1 MTRPETHDIVRVVGQ
16 PSFVEAYERTSIYPK
31 LSGFI
36 QKWYFDI
43 GDQVRQ
49 DEVLADLFVPEI
61 VEEWKR
67 KGATVEYDRK
77 RVKLAEKRVL
87 VAEANVKVAAAM
99 LKAAQATWSQ
109 KTAQVTRWESEVI
122 RLRRELERGVV
133 DPQIVL
139 ESENQLR
146 GCVAAREAAEADVTK
161 AEADLES
168 KKATLSEDLVAVK
181 VAQADVD
188 VAQSD
193 YERLGAWADTGPGQ
207 KPYIKLFSP
216 FDGVIVARNANTW
229 DFVLPAT
236 GDPSADHN
244 APYLSPSGEAAP
256 IYVVDRT
263 DVLRIFVDVPEHSAN
278 YVHVGSKA
286 VVMIKAF
293 RDQPIEGTVTR
304 TSWALNVNSR
314 TLRAEI
320 DLPNTG
326 SPIPDDVPKVVH
338 DAISRVKLPE
348 TDSQILPGMYAYGK
362 VIIERPQVRA
372 LPAAAL
378 TRVGE
383 KTFCFSYVEGKAVR
397 TEIQTGL
404 SDTKGKWIEVINR
417 RRVPSSQAGVH
428 KVAYGGPSDD
438 AQRHASAMDREHAA
452 WAPFDGSEQ
461 VILGDLSAL

>member
-1 MTRPETHDIVRVVGQ
+1 LTRPETHDIVRVVGQ

-146 GCVAAREAAEADVTK
+146 GCVAAREAAEADVNK

-181 VAQADVD
+181 VAQ
-188 VAQSD
+188 SD
-193 YERLGAWADTGPGQ
+193 YERLGAWADTGQYQ

-236 GDPSADHN
+236 GDPSADHD

-263 DVLRIFVDVPEHSAN
+263 DVLRIFVDVP
-278 YVHVGSKA
+278 G
-286 VVMIKAF
+286 
-293 RDQPIEGTVTR
+293 QG
-304 TSWALNVNSR
+304 
-314 TLRAEI
+314 
-320 DLPNTG
+320 
-326 SPIPDDVPKVVH
+326 
-338 DAISRVKLPE
+338 
-348 TDSQILPGMYAYGK
+348 
-362 VIIERPQVRA
+362 
-372 LPAAAL
+372 PAG
-378 TRVGE
+378 R
-383 KTFCFSYVEGKAVR
+383 S
-397 TEIQTGL
+397 
-404 SDTKGKWIEVINR
+404 
-417 RRVPSSQAGVH
+417 
-428 KVAYGGPSDD
+428 
-438 AQRHASAMDREHAA
+438 
-452 WAPFDGSEQ
+452 
-461 VILGDLSAL
+461 